1 MIMKGRA
8 PVRLSLGALLAIT
21 LVAGAT
27 LPAWALG
34 AAQQTAPPASVPA
47 TTPPTIAQTAPPAVK
62 TPPTVVPPTATTATA
77 PPAKARPPREM
88 QTPKTAPP
96 GAIKAVEWYP
106 SGERAAAR
114 LPADGLELVQ
124 GFDKERT
131 AILEDAQKKVDARR
145 AEIIK
150 SLEALQDQYTKAGK
164 LDEAIAIRD
173 YLRAGGPSP
182 TGRFAYWERR

>member
-8 PVRLSLGALLAIT
+8 PVRLSLGALLAIA

-34 AAQQTAPPASVPA
+34 AAQQTTPPAVKAPPTV
-47 TTPPTIAQTAPPAVK
+47 AQTAPPAAK
-62 TPPTVVPPTATTATA
+62 TPPTVVPSTAPA
-77 PPAKARPPREM
+77 PPAKTRPPREA
-88 QTPKTAPP
+88 QTPKTAPAV
-96 GAIKAVEWYP
+96 AIKEVTWYP

-131 AILEDAQKKVDARR
+131 AMLEDAQKKVEARR

-150 SLEALQDQYTKAGK
+150 SLEALQDQYAKAGK
-164 LDEAIAIRD
+164 LDEAVAIRD

-182 TGRFAYWERR
+182 TGRFAYWEKR